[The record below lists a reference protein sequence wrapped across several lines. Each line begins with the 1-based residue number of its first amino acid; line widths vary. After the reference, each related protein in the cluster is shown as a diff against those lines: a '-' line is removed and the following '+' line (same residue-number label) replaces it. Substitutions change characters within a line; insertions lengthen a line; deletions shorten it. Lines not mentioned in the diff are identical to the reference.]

1 MISKMKVSD
10 GDLLLIN
17 LGGNDLTQK
26 HIEFM
31 REKIKRWLLGKGL
44 NNVEIVVTAGA
55 GITIGQLS
63 VNDVFENEVLKG
75 DR

>member
-75 DR
+75 DK